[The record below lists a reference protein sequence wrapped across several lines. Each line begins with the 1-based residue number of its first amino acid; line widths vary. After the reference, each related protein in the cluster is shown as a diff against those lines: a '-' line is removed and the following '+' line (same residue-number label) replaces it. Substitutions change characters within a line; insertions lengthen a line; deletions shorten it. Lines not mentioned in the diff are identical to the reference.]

1 MADEKLVKSL
11 ESAEKLLKSGD
22 AEGCLAALRK
32 VDPQGE
38 NATTLRIAG
47 EATWALAKENE
58 SKIRIS

>member
-11 ESAEKLLKSGD
+11 ESAEKLLNGGD

-32 VDPQGE
+32 VDPPGE

-47 EATWALAKENE
+47 EATW
-58 SKIRIS
+58 S